1 MTEEQKKKIEEIIN
15 SYEEKYNKDFEE
27 ALTNISNAPEI
38 LNVTIND
45 VKEIKNY
52 IPMLLFWYDKSDL
65 KWNIVS
71 PLHLEP
77 TPQDKARAKFLE
89 LLAKTK
95 DKTVENII
103 DLTIDLS
110 EVFGNG
116 ITKEEAKKLLFNK
129 KATKMYGIFSY
140 LNIFTEATEE
150 FIKIMKNYEKGYFE
164 YKNYE
169 EEICSIKNIGEA
181 IANYFDGKEN
191 NNNEN
196 EEKNKNFNK
205 ENKINNVVENT
216 AKEKIMTEEQKKK
229 CEEIINSYK
238 TKLGDID
245 IGLLMNP
252 FSIIPLIHHQHRYDV
267 KSMTISLAK
276 VFNKDITE
284 KEAEKII
291 SDLREDYLKENPKD
305 KKYKDFES
313 MSWAI
318 VDKLDD
324 ELILNLLILGKTGTG
339 KSSLVNAL
347 VGEEVAKVGDAEP
360 ETEDIYP
367 YSAEIDGKKI
377 IIHDSWGMEVGK
389 EDIWD
394 DIINKK
400 LKEKGIDK
408 DIKDWFHSVTYCIQ
422 AGGNRIE
429 DFDAKIITKFIK
441 DKYNVIVALTK
452 AEQMGKEDREK
463 FTEKIKERIKKEIEK
478 EDAKNDININD
489 IIVVSVSAS
498 PKKLDYMTEAPKP
511 YGLEEYKAA
520 ILISWREIFINRIP
534 VHIVKKLKE
543 DIENAKS
550 NAPRKGKDKE
560 LSNKIQEY
568 FSNILNANTQ
578 KYVRESIE
586 KYYKITADIL
596 ASSKNINLSNKKLD
610 LNFYSEFDND
620 GTIEFL
626 AEMFRDFGDLDFG
639 WRIKLILLAPLAA
652 IPMGILE
659 FGIVRP
665 LEFLLH
671 IMEKG
676 DKIEKFINDVSEE
689 YTKKIGEEEFESE
702 IRKIIINAL
711 NEIDKKII
719 KLN

>member
-1 MTEEQKKKIEEIIN
+1 MTEEQKKKCEEI
-15 SYEEKYNKDFEE
+15 YNLHIDFPLKIRPIFLPKFGWVKIAMLLAEVFNKNITEEE
-27 ALTNISNAPEI
+27 AGEI
-38 LNVTIND
+38 FD
-45 VKEIKNY
+45 
-52 IPMLLFWYDKSDL
+52 
-65 KWNIVS
+65 
-71 PLHLEP
+71 
-77 TPQDKARAKFLE
+77 
-89 LLAKTK
+89 
-95 DKTVENII
+95 
-103 DLTIDLS
+103 
-110 EVFGNG
+110 
-116 ITKEEAKKLLFNK
+116 
-129 KATKMYGIFSY
+129 
-140 LNIFTEATEE
+140 NIF
-150 FIKIMKNYEKGYFE
+150 N
-164 YKNYE
+164 
-169 EEICSIKNIGEA
+169 NIGKMNCVKA
-181 IANYFDGKEN
+181 KAILLPIGINLMSQSYYKDIFWKIANYFDNG
-191 NNNEN
+191 
-196 EEKNKNFNK
+196 NK
-205 ENKINNVVENT
+205 EANKINNVVENT

-238 TKLGDID
+238 SKLGDVD
-245 IGLLMNP
+245 ISLLANP
-252 FSIIPLIHHQHRYDV
+252 FSSIFSILQSAHQYVEITH
-267 KSMTISLAK
+267 MTISLAK
-276 VFNKDITE
+276 VFNKDVSE
-284 KEAEKII
+284 EEAKKII
-291 SDLREDYLKENPKD
+291 FELKEDLKENRD
-305 KKYKDFES
+305 DEKYKDFES
-313 MSWAI
+313 ISWAI

-478 EDAKNDININD
+478 EDAKNDI
-489 IIVVSVSAS
+489 IVVSVSAS

-511 YGLEEYKAA
+511 YGIEEYKAA

-534 VHIVKKLKE
+534 IHIIEKLKK
-543 DIENAKS
+543 DIENSKS
-550 NAPRKGKDKE
+550 NAPKEGKDLEKLAKE
-560 LSNKIQEY
+560 I
-568 FSNILNANTQ
+568 Q
-578 KYVRESIE
+578 KYFINVVKEKVQNHVKDNFE
-586 KYYKITADIL
+586 KYYKITEDIL
-596 ASSKNINLSNKKLD
+596 VASKNIDISNLNMYGSID
-610 LNFYSEFDND
+610 DTTYIFSAFDFDSSVLESIGN
-620 GTIEFL
+620 IVL
-626 AEMFRDFGDLDFG
+626 ML
-639 WRIKLILLAPLAA
+639 LLAPLT
-652 IPMGILE
+652 
-659 FGIVRP
+659 IVSG
-665 LEFLLH
+665 LLDL
-671 IMEKG
+671 ISLIAFNIKKS
-676 DKIEKFINDVSEE
+676 DKINEFINEVSQ
-689 YTKKIGEEEFESE
+689 KIIDKISEEEFESE

>member
-1 MTEEQKKKIEEIIN
+1 MTEEQKKKCEEIIN

-129 KATKMYGIFSY
+129 KATKMDGTFSY

-164 YKNYE
+164 YENYE

-181 IANYFDGKEN
+181 IANYFE
-191 NNNEN
+191 
-196 EEKNKNFNK
+196 
-205 ENKINNVVENT
+205 
-216 AKEKIMTEEQKKK
+216 KEKIMS
-229 CEEIINSYK
+229 N
-238 TKLGDID
+238 
-245 IGLLMNP
+245 N
-252 FSIIPLIHHQHRYDV
+252 
-267 KSMTISLAK
+267 
-276 VFNKDITE
+276 N
-284 KEAEKII
+284 
-291 SDLREDYLKENPKD
+291 
-305 KKYKDFES
+305 
-313 MSWAI
+313 
-318 VDKLDD
+318 D
-324 ELILNLLILGKTGTG
+324 ELTLNLLILGQTGVG
-339 KSSLVNAL
+339 KSSLINAL
-347 VGEEVAKVGDAEP
+347 VGEYIEIFFNKDGIFP
-360 ETEDIYP
+360 HQH
-367 YSAEIDGKKI
+367 EIDGKKVVI
-377 IIHDSWGMEVGK
+377 YDSWGLEVGK
-389 EDIWD
+389 DEKWEK
-394 DIINKK
+394 IINNA
-400 LKEKGIDK
+400 LKEKGVDK

-422 AGGNRIE
+422 AGGYKIQ
-429 DFDAKIITKFIK
+429 DFDIEIIKQFV
-441 DKYNVIVALTK
+441 DEGYNVIVALTK
-452 AEQMGKEDREK
+452 SDQIGKAKREEFIDK
-463 FTEKIKERIKKEIEK
+463 IKKEVKEK
-478 EDAKNDININD
+478 TKKDIMVIT
-489 IIVVSVSAS
+489 VSAS
-498 PKKLDYMTEAPKP
+498 PEQLDNMTEKPKP
-511 YGLEEYKAA
+511 FGLEEYKAA

-534 VHIVKKLKE
+534 LHIIEKLKK
-543 DIENAKS
+543 DILNAKS
-550 NAPRKGKDKE
+550 NAPRKGKE
-560 LSNKIQEY
+560 LSNKIQKH
-568 FSNILNANTQ
+568 FSNILNTNIQ

-586 KYYKITADIL
+586 KYYNINVDIL
-596 ASSKNINLSNKKLD
+596 AASKNINLSNKELD
-610 LNFYSEFDND
+610 LNFHSEFDDD
-620 GTIEFL
+620 GTIE
-626 AEMFRDFGDLDFG
+626 MFADAFRNLGDFEVGD
-639 WRIKLILLAPLAA
+639 RIKVILLAPLA
-652 IPMGILE
+652 IPLVILE
-659 FGIVRP
+659 NFGK
-665 LEFLLH
+665 FLDF
-671 IMEKG
+671 IGYIAFEKNE
-676 DKIEKFINDVSEE
+676 KIEKFIKDVSEE